1 MIVELR
7 TFIAVARQGTFA
19 AAGDRVGLTQA
30 AVSGQIKR
38 LEEMLGFSLFD
49 RTGRSA
55 TLNVA
60 GARTLARAQEI
71 VSLFDA
77 LGDAVDDGQFGGRMR
92 VGAIAS
98 VQSTVLARALL
109 PFRQRFP
116 KLHVHIVPGMSLHLL
131 DQLDAGELD
140 MAIMIPPSFGMPSD
154 FSWQPLIREPFQLV
168 VPAMTRGDD
177 WRSLLQSQPFLRYD
191 RASFGGRQV
200 ERFLNAQHLAVSEAI
215 EVDDVQAMVA
225 MVGNGLGVALMPMAE
240 AYMPLPASVRDISL
254 GEHVFHREIGIA
266 RHHQRD
272 RDTASSVNHLA
283 QCLALAAETQGPEK
297 P

>member
-1 MIVELR
+1 MIPELR
-7 TFIAVARQGTFA
+7 TFIAAARQGTFA

-60 GARTLARAQEI
+60 GARTLTRAQEV

-77 LGDAVDDGQFGGRMR
+77 LGDGVADEQLGGRMR

-98 VQSTVLARALL
+98 VQSTVLARALTS
-109 PFRQRFP
+109 FRQRFP
-116 KLHVHIVPGMSLHLL
+116 KLRVHIVPGMSLHLL

-140 MAIMIPPSFGMPSD
+140 MAIMIPPSFGMPPD
-154 FSWQPLIREPFQLV
+154 LSWQLLIREPFELV
-168 VPAMTRGDD
+168 VPATTGNDD

-200 ERFLNAQHLAVSEAI
+200 ERFLSAQHLAVAEAI
-215 EVDDVQAMVA
+215 EVDDVQAIVA

-240 AYMPLPASVRDISL
+240 AYLPLPASVRSIPL
-254 GEHVFHREIGIA
+254 GEHGFHREIGIA

-272 RDTASSVNHLA
+272 TAPSVDHLA
-283 QCLALAAETQGPEK
+283 QCLALAAEAQGSEK
-297 P
+297 T

>member
-55 TLNVA
+55 TLNAA
-60 GARTLARAQEI
+60 GARTLTRAQEI

-77 LGDAVDDGQFGGRMR
+77 LGDTVDDEQFGGRMR

-98 VQSTVLARALL
+98 VQSTVLARALTS
-109 PFRQRFP
+109 FRQRFP
-116 KLHVHIVPGMSLHLL
+116 KLRVHIVPGMSLHLL

-140 MAIMIPPSFGMPSD
+140 VAIMIPPSFGMPPD
-154 FSWQPLIREPFQLV
+154 LSWQPLIREPFELV
-168 VPAMTRGDD
+168 VPATTGSDD

-200 ERFLNAQHLAVSEAI
+200 ERFLSAQHLAVSEAI

-240 AYMPLPASVRDISL
+240 AYLPLPASVRAISL
-254 GEHVFHREIGIA
+254 GEHGFHREIGTA

-272 RDTASSVNHLA
+272 TASSVDHLA
-283 QCLALAAETQGPEK
+283 QCLALAAETQGLEK
-297 P
+297 T